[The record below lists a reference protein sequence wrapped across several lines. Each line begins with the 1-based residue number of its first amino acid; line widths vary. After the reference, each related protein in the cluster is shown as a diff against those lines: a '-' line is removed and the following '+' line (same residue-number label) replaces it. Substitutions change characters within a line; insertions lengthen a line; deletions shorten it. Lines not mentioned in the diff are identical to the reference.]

1 MGKQRLDEALAKS
14 RQEGKKAFI
23 PYIMAGDGGLDK
35 LKQHLLFF
43 EEAGADAIELGI
55 PFSDPAADG
64 PVIQE
69 AGKRALESGV
79 SLRGIFE
86 TLFEIRGE
94 INIPIILMTYL
105 NPVFVYGV
113 DRFAE
118 DCVKAGV
125 DGCIIPDMPLEE
137 EGIVSEPLKRSEIA
151 LIRLVTLTSP
161 EERIRKIAD
170 GAEGFLYAVTVKGI
184 TGTRDNFGEE
194 TGRFLQKVK
203 SVSDVPVLAGF
214 GISTAKHVQ
223 EAGKY
228 CDGTVVGSKVIQL
241 LNEGAYHEIAN
252 LIEAAKSKVLS

>member
-1 MGKQRLDEALAKS
+1 MGKQRLDEALQQCTQK
-14 RQEGKKAFI
+14 GGKAFI

-35 LKQHLLFF
+35 LKKHLLFF

-55 PFSDPAADG
+55 PFSDPVADG

-69 AGKRALESGV
+69 AGKRALDLGV
-79 SLRGIFE
+79 SLRSILEALIG
-86 TLFEIRGE
+86 IRGE

-105 NPVFVYGV
+105 NPVFAYGV
-113 DRFAE
+113 DRFAS
-118 DCVKAGV
+118 DCIKAGV

-137 EGIVSEPLKRSEIA
+137 EGIISGSLKRAEIA

-161 EERIRKIAD
+161 EERIKRIAD
-170 GAEGFLYAVTVKGI
+170 GAEAFLYAVTIKGT
-184 TGTRDNFGEE
+184 TGARDHFEEE

-241 LNEGAYHEIAN
+241 LNEGTYHEIAR